1 MGRMAQIRHFR
12 DFEVAEKAM
21 EVAIVT
27 LFTTEVQT
35 DEDCGLSWVDT
46 SNKENKAFL
55 LEDISRPLITTTD
68 DSTGHVLWLLN
79 FDNV

>member
-1 MGRMAQIRHFR
+1 MAQIRHFL

-46 SNKENKAFL
+46 SNKENKAFQLAMFCGCLILTMCRML
-55 LEDISRPLITTTD
+55 LILFND
-68 DSTGHVLWLLN
+68 
-79 FDNV
+79 